1 MTLHQ
6 SCLLLLQCFVK
17 TVNYQ
22 HMMPTRYAL
31 DVDLKNVVTSE
42 SLENSSKRT
51 SARKVN
57 TCMSTLCMHVAVL
70 QSGGSREPAKSAQA
84 SRSSGC
90 KAGPLLITSGGL
102 HRASEPVK
110 RATLSAPRF
119 ARQHCHAQ

>member
-1 MTLHQ
+1 MSLRQ
-6 SCLLLLQCFVK
+6 PCLLLLQCFVK

-57 TCMSTLCMHVAVL
+57 TCMCPLCTRVATSKL
-70 QSGGSREPAKSAQA
+70 Q
-84 SRSSGC
+84 
-90 KAGPLLITSGGL
+90 
-102 HRASEPVK
+102 V
-110 RATLSAPRF
+110 
-119 ARQHCHAQ
+119 ARVSQLDLPTDKQM